1 MPSRAGTAPDRGEE
15 ESLEHPRRLQILQAI
30 VEDYVHSREPVGSQA
45 LVERHQL
52 GVSSAT
58 VRNDMGVLEDEG
70 LITAPH
76 TSAGRIPTEKG
87 YRAFVDQIT
96 SIKPLSSAERKAIR
110 TLLEGAEDIDDVME
124 RTVRLLSQLT
134 HQVAVVQYPAV
145 AGTTVRHLELVRMDE
160 HHVLVVLIPT
170 DGRVSQRVVTLAEP
184 VAENVVLD
192 ARARILGAVTGVGVV
207 QALPAM
213 SAAALKAP
221 VAEAT
226 VLLAVAEALQGL
238 AAASTEQRMVM
249 AGTANLAHSTHDF
262 ARTIGPV
269 LAALEEQV
277 ALLRLLSEMEQDERG
292 IAVRIGADD
301 ASDPLVETA
310 VVATGYGPQD
320 GAKLGV
326 LGPTRMDYPSTMAAV
341 RAVARYLSRVLHT

>member
-1 MPSRAGTAPDRGEE
+1 MD
-15 ESLEHPRRLQILQAI
+15 HPRRLQVLQAI

-45 LVERHQL
+45 LVERHRL

-70 LITAPH
+70 LIMAPH

-96 SIKPLSSAERKAIR
+96 SLKPLSAPERRAIR

-134 HQVAVVQYPAV
+134 HQVAVVQYPTV
-145 AGTTVRHLELVRMDE
+145 TVTTVRHVELVRMDE
-160 HHVLVVLIPT
+160 HQVLVVLIPT
-170 DGRVSQRVVTLAEP
+170 DGRVSQRVTRLP
-184 VAENVVLD
+184 VAVSESDVLD
-192 ARARILGAVTGVGVV
+192 ARARVLALTTGRAVSEAVAAVT
-207 QALPAM
+207 
-213 SAAALKAP
+213 
-221 VAEAT
+221 AT
-226 VLLAVAEALQGL
+226 VLKVPQPERVVLAAVAEALQALG
-238 AAASTEQRMVM
+238 ATSAEQRMVM
-249 AGTANLAHSTHDF
+249 AGTANLAQSTGDF

-269 LAALEEQV
+269 LEALEEQV

-292 IAVRIGADD
+292 IAVRIGAED

-310 VVATGYGPQD
+310 VVATGYGPHD

-341 RAVARYLSRVLHT
+341 RAVARYLSRVLQN